1 MKPKRYGISLYD
13 LELGGSWG
21 YNGTVK
27 IDANVYQPTKEIVL
41 NVKEVSVEKAEVQ
54 AGNISTDRILALEHW
69 LMLLFL

>member
-1 MKPKRYGISLYD
+1 MKPKRYGISLYN

-27 IDANVYQPTKEIVL
+27 IDASVSKPTKEIVL

-54 AGNISTDRILALEHW
+54 AGN
-69 LMLLFL
+69 FLSVLYL